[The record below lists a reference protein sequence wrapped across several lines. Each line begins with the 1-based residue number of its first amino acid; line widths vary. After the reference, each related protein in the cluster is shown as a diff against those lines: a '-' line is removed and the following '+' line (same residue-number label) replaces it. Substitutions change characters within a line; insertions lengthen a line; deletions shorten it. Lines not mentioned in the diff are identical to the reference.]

1 MKILGITGSI
11 GMGKSTVSRMFELSG
26 IPVWEADKEVENLYR
41 QGGEAVEPLREAFG
55 DDVIGPDG
63 VNKEKLKEKIIGNK
77 DQKRKLE
84 AIVHPLVRK
93 NMEEFKT
100 SCKKEK
106 HKLVAL
112 EIPLLLESG
121 MQEKVDYVV
130 VVSAPEEFQE
140 KRVMERKGMTQEW
153 FQKIKS
159 WQLSD
164 EEKQKMADFVIISVG
179 LKRTRLQVKQIIAK
193 TRPSLSNA

>member
-1 MKILGITGSI
+1 MKIIGITGSI

-26 IPVWEADKEVENLYR
+26 IPVWEADKEVENLY
-41 QGGEAVEPLREAFG
+41 QKGGEAVGPLREAFG
-55 DDVIGPDG
+55 EDVTGPDG
-63 VNKEKLKEKIIGNK
+63 VNKEKLKEKLLGRK
-77 DQKRKLE
+77 DLKKKLE
-84 AIVHPLVRK
+84 EIVHPLVRK
-93 NMEEFKT
+93 KMEEFKS
-100 SCKKEK
+100 SCRKQSS
-106 HKLVAL
+106 KLVAL

-121 MQEKVDYVV
+121 LQGNVDYVV

-164 EEKQKMADFVIISVG
+164 EEKQKKADFVIISVG
-179 LKRTRLQVKQIIAK
+179 LKQTRLQVKEIIAK
-193 TRPSLSNA
+193 TMPT

>member
-1 MKILGITGSI
+1 MKVLGITGSI
-11 GMGKSTVSRMFELSG
+11 GMGKSTVSRMFEQSG
-26 IPVWEADKEVENLYR
+26 VPVWEADHEVEKLY
-41 QGGEAVEPLREAFG
+41 QTGGEAVEPLRKAFG
-55 DDVIGPDG
+55 DDILGPDG
-63 VNKEKLKEKIIGNK
+63 INKEKLKEKLQDHN
-77 DQKRKLE
+77 DQKKKLE

-93 NMEEFKT
+93 KMEEFKGQ
-100 SCKKEK
+100 CINQK

-121 MQEKVDYVV
+121 LQDKVDYVV

-140 KRVMERKGMTQEW
+140 KRVMERKGMTREW

-164 EEKQKMADFVIISVG
+164 AEKQQRADFVIVSVG
-179 LKRTRLQVKQIIAK
+179 LKQTRLQVKEVIAK
-193 TRPSLSNA
+193 TKTV